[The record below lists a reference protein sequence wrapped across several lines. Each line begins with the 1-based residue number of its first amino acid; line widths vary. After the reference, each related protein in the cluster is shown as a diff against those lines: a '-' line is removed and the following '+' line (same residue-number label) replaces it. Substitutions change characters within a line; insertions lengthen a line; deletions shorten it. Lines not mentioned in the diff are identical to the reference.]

1 LAQGFE
7 QSVGGTTAR
16 PVSLRPMLCR
26 IVCAVLLTSAWGLQ
40 HSPHK
45 KAFLS
50 TAVAPEEE
58 MGPNLNF
65 SPMSTTMQCILS
77 LTLQYFC
84 IYTALGITRTV
95 LDFQKVPHDSS
106 GLQKAL
112 KHAAE
117 TMFYAPMVCMMF
129 VGFRMRV
136 LQLTQGKGA
145 PQEYVQMAMHA
156 VTYSILATT
165 VLTLVVA
172 IFTTKDLE
180 TEKTGE
186 LKMES
191 ESNPFESPILQATF
205 NVIRYITVIALYAGF
220 GTVLV
225 GLYRFA
231 PEDASG
237 ADATRLAHLS
247 PAVGCTVMLSTT
259 FFLVYFLLAVSRT
272 YSQYSG
278 GSNSF
283 TSQFEHVMQRAA
295 DTLGLAPMLCA
306 LFLAAR
312 MRALQM
318 DPVSGNPQRWA
329 QGCFWF
335 CSSALILQTI
345 LAVVIPFLLNGKV
358 TKGKIEGDAEYDV
371 GEPNSWL
378 SKGLT
383 ATRFLIMLSVYS
395 CAVAVVCSVFTIQH
409 PDGKEHTPPLSPT
422 MQCVL
427 NLTFQY
433 FLIYALLWVF
443 ITVEDFFDFKMEA
456 AKDAVESAKA
466 TVQFAPMLAVLFIA
480 TRMRAL
486 QMTDNKG
493 APQGWV
499 QDGMYLATWS
509 IMIQFMM
516 CLIMPFFTGH
526 KYTPDSM
533 DGSTKPGAEDTVS
546 NYWGA
551 MAVTI
556 IRYSALVAL
565 LGGVTTVTIGVF
577 MMTPETANGRGAIP
591 LIADDTLPVN
601 LAPEPYGMND
611 MPGAKTAMKGV
622 GETVGGAVDTVDS
635 TADSV
640 SSTATDAVGAF

>member
-1 LAQGFE
+1 
-7 QSVGGTTAR
+7 
-16 PVSLRPMLCR
+16 
-26 IVCAVLLTSAWGLQ
+26 
-40 HSPHK
+40 
-45 KAFLS
+45 
-50 TAVAPEEE
+50 
-58 MGPNLNF
+58 
-65 SPMSTTMQCILS
+65 
-77 LTLQYFC
+77 
-84 IYTALGITRTV
+84 
-95 LDFQKVPHDSS
+95 
-106 GLQKAL
+106 
-112 KHAAE
+112 
-117 TMFYAPMVCMMF
+117 MVCMMF

-136 LQLTQGKGA
+136 LQLTGGKGA
-145 PQEYVQMAMHA
+145 PQEYVQYAMHA

-165 VLTLVVA
+165 VFTLIVP
-172 IFTTKDLE
+172 IFTATDLE

-191 ESNPFESPILQATF
+191 NTNPFESPILQATF
-205 NVIRYITVIALYAGF
+205 NVIRYITVISLYAGF

-225 GLYRFA
+225 GLYRFQ
-231 PEDASG
+231 PDDASG

-259 FFLVYFLLAVSRT
+259 FFLIYFLLAVSRT
-272 YSQYSG
+272 YSQYAG
-278 GSNSF
+278 GSNTF
-283 TSQFEHVMQRAA
+283 TSQFELVMSRAA

-329 QGCFWF
+329 QNCFCF

-345 LAVVIPFLLNGKV
+345 IAVIVPFLLNGKV
-358 TKGKIEGDAEYDV
+358 KKGKMEGDMEYDT
-371 GEPNSWL
+371 GDENSML
-378 SKGLT
+378 SKILT
-383 ATRFLIMLSVYS
+383 AVRFLIMLSVYS

-409 PDGKEHTPPLSPT
+409 PDGKEKTPPLSPT

-433 FLIYALLWVF
+433 FLIYALLWIF
-443 ITVEDFFDFKMEA
+443 ITVEDFFSFKMEA

-499 QDGMYLATWS
+499 QDGMYLASWA

-516 CLIMPFFTGH
+516 CLIMPFFLGKT
-526 KYTPDSM
+526 YTPDTL
-533 DGSTKPGAEDTVS
+533 DGSERPSKDDNVG
-546 NYWGA
+546 NQYGA
-551 MAVTI
+551 MAITFV
-556 IRYSALVAL
+556 RYSALIAL

-577 MMTPETANGRGAIP
+577 MMTPETANGRGA
-591 LIADDTLPVN
+591 LPVD
-601 LAPEPYGMND
+601 LAPVPYGIND
-611 MPGAKTAMKGV
+611 VPGAKGAMKNV
-622 GETVGGAVDTVDS
+622 GETVGT
-635 TADSV
+635 
-640 SSTATDAVGAF
+640 

>member
-1 LAQGFE
+1 
-7 QSVGGTTAR
+7 
-16 PVSLRPMLCR
+16 
-26 IVCAVLLTSAWGLQ
+26 
-40 HSPHK
+40 
-45 KAFLS
+45 
-50 TAVAPEEE
+50 
-58 MGPNLNF
+58 
-65 SPMSTTMQCILS
+65 MQCILS

-95 LDFQKVPHDSS
+95 LDFQKVPHESS

-112 KHAAE
+112 KHAVE

-205 NVIRYITVIALYAGF
+205 NVIRYVTVIALYAGF
-220 GTVLV
+220 GSVLV

-272 YSQYSG
+272 YSQY
-278 GSNSF
+278 
-283 TSQFEHVMQRAA
+283 EHVMQRAA

-329 QGCFWF
+329 QNCFWF
-335 CSSALILQTI
+335 CSTALILQTCV
-345 LAVVIPFLLNGKV
+345 AVAVPFLLNGKV
-358 TKGKIEGDAEYDV
+358 KKGKIEGEAEYDV
-371 GEPNSWL
+371 GDENSML
-378 SKGLT
+378 SKCLT
-383 ATRFLIMLSVYS
+383 AFRFLIMLSIYS

-409 PDGKEHTPPLSPT
+409 PDGKDKTPPLSPT

-427 NLTFQY
+427 NLAFQY
-433 FLIYALLWVF
+433 FLIYALLWIF
-443 ITVEDFFDFKMEA
+443 ITVEDFFSFKMEA

-526 KYTPDSM
+526 KYTPDTL
-533 DGSTKPGAEDTVS
+533 DGSGDKAAKEVELGNPIGRWV
-546 NYWGA
+546 
-551 MAVTI
+551 VTFV
-556 IRYSALVAL
+556 RYVAL
-565 LGGVTTVTIGVF
+565 LALMGGVATVATGVF

-591 LIADDTLPVN
+591 VIADGTLGVD
-601 LAPEPYGMND
+601 LAPKPPGVNSL
-611 MPGAKTAMKGV
+611 PGADRAM
-622 GETVGGAVDTVDS
+622 ETVGSTVGGGVNAVDDGAKNVAGAVTL
-635 TADSV
+635 
-640 SSTATDAVGAF
+640 GQ

>member
-1 LAQGFE
+1 
-7 QSVGGTTAR
+7 
-16 PVSLRPMLCR
+16 MLCR
-26 IVCAVLLTSAWGLQ
+26 LVCAVVLTSAWGLQ
-40 HSPHK
+40 SPHQ

-50 TAVAPEEE
+50 THVAPEEE
-58 MGPNLNF
+58 MGPQLNF

-77 LTLQYFC
+77 LTLQYFV

-95 LDFQKVPHDSS
+95 LDFQKVAHDSS

-136 LQLTQGKGA
+136 LQLTGGKGA
-145 PQEYVQMAMHA
+145 PQEYVQYAMHA

-165 VLTLVVA
+165 VFTLIVP
-172 IFTTKDLE
+172 IFTATDLE

-191 ESNPFESPILQATF
+191 NTNPFESPILQATF
-205 NVIRYITVIALYAGF
+205 NVIRYITVISLYAGF

-225 GLYRFA
+225 GLYRFQ

-259 FFLVYFLLAVSRT
+259 FFLIYFLLAVSRT
-272 YSQYSG
+272 YSQYAG
-278 GSNSF
+278 GSNTF
-283 TSQFEHVMQRAA
+283 TSQFELVMSRAA

-329 QGCFWF
+329 QNCFWF

-345 LAVVIPFLLNGKV
+345 LAVIVPFLLNGKV
-358 TKGKIEGDAEYDV
+358 EKGKIEGDAEYKLE
-371 GEPNSWL
+371 EPNSMT
-378 SKGLT
+378 SKILT
-383 ATRFLIMLSVYS
+383 AVRFLIMLSVYS

-409 PDGKEHTPPLSPT
+409 PDGKEKTPPLSPT

-433 FLIYALLWVF
+433 FLIYALLWIF
-443 ITVEDFFDFKMEA
+443 ITVEDFFSFKMEA
-456 AKDAVESAKA
+456 AKDAIESAKA

-526 KYTPDSM
+526 KYTPDTM
-533 DGSTKPGAEDTVS
+533 DGSQKPEEADKEVS

-551 MAVTI
+551 MAVTV
-556 IRYSALVAL
+556 IRYSALLAL

-601 LAPEPYGMND
+601 LAPEPYGVND
-611 MPGAKTAMKGV
+611 LPGAKTAMKGV
-622 GETVGGAVDTVDS
+622 GESVGGAVDTVDS
-635 TADSV
+635 TATSV
-640 SSTATDAVGAF
+640 SDTATGAVGAF

>member
-1 LAQGFE
+1 
-7 QSVGGTTAR
+7 
-16 PVSLRPMLCR
+16 
-26 IVCAVLLTSAWGLQ
+26 
-40 HSPHK
+40 
-45 KAFLS
+45 
-50 TAVAPEEE
+50 
-58 MGPNLNF
+58 
-65 SPMSTTMQCILS
+65 MQCILS
-77 LTLQYFC
+77 LTLQYFV

-95 LDFQKVPHDSS
+95 LDFQKVSHDSS

-136 LQLTQGKGA
+136 LQLTGGKGA
-145 PQEYVQMAMHA
+145 PQEYVQYAMHA

-165 VLTLVVA
+165 VFTLLVP
-172 IFTTKDLE
+172 IFTTTDLE
-180 TEKTGE
+180 TEETGE

-191 ESNPFESPILQATF
+191 KTNPFESPILQATF

-225 GLYRFA
+225 GLYRFQ

-247 PAVGCTVMLSTT
+247 P
-259 FFLVYFLLAVSRT
+259 
-272 YSQYSG
+272 
-278 GSNSF
+278 
-283 TSQFEHVMQRAA
+283 
-295 DTLGLAPMLCA
+295 
-306 LFLAAR
+306 AAR

-329 QGCFWF
+329 QNCFWF

-345 LAVVIPFLLNGKV
+345 LAVIIPFLLNGKV
-358 TKGKIEGDAEYDV
+358 SKGKIEGDAEYDL
-371 GEPNSWL
+371 GEPNSMT
-378 SKGLT
+378 SKCLT
-383 ATRFLIMLSVYS
+383 AVRFLIMLSIYS

-409 PDGKEHTPPLSPT
+409 PDGKEKTPPLSPT

-433 FLIYALLWVF
+433 FLIYALLWIF
-443 ITVEDFFDFKMEA
+443 ITVEDFFSFKMEA

-486 QMTDNKG
+486 QMTDNQG

-526 KYTPDSM
+526 KYTPDTM
-533 DGSTKPGAEDTVS
+533 DGSQKPEEADKEVS

-551 MAVTI
+551 MAVTV
-556 IRYSALVAL
+556 IRYSALLAL
-565 LGGVTTVTIGVF
+565 LGGVTTVTVGVF

-601 LAPEPYGMND
+601 LAPEPYGVND
-611 MPGAKTAMKGV
+611 LPGAKTAMKGV

-635 TADSV
+635 TATSV
-640 SSTATDAVGAF
+640 SDTATGAVGAF